1 MISEIS
7 RLKETI
13 KQMENN
19 YKKNSLSANASHL
32 ALQNINQDL
41 TNQLIASENENKKIL
56 EQIEP
61 KNMQINKLL
70 EISHSSSS
78 SAAEIRHLNE
88 KNIRLEVENEK
99 LVALN
104 QDAQYLIPS
113 NQNLET
119 QLSIAQVAYNNQ
131 YELNESNNQIILTHQ
146 QNETSLISEIT
157 RLKDAIKQAEG
168 DLKKNSV
175 SSNASNLTIQ
185 NINQDLKNKLNELS
199 EKNKNLV
206 SQIEIKNNQL
216 AQFAENSS
224 NEISIPSKH

>member
-1 MISEIS
+1 MSSNASNLTIQNINQDLKNKLNELSEKNKNLVSQIEIKNNQLAQFAENSSNEISMISEIS

-78 SAAEIRHLNE
+78 STAEIRHLNE

-104 QDAQYLIPS
+104 QEAQYLITS

-119 QLSIAQVAYNNQ
+119 QLSI
-131 YELNESNNQIILTHQ
+131 
-146 QNETSLISEIT
+146 
-157 RLKDAIKQAEG
+157 RLKK
-168 DLKKNSV
+168 
-175 SSNASNLTIQ
+175 
-185 NINQDLKNKLNELS
+185 
-199 EKNKNLV
+199 
-206 SQIEIKNNQL
+206 
-216 AQFAENSS
+216 
-224 NEISIPSKH
+224 